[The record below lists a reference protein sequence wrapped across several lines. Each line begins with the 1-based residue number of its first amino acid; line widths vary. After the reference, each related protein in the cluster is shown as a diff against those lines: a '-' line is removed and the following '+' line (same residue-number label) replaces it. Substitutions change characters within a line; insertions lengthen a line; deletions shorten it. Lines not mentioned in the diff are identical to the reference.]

1 MWASDPFPSCKTY
14 PQINRGSYS
23 TVWET
28 VHRVSGTRYATK
40 IFDRRVLSPKED
52 AAAKREVMMLK
63 QLGDV
68 PIGTVCLIDSFED
81 PSHFYVVMDYVEG
94 TCLHSL
100 VHQKRL
106 SEKQARRV
114 AKSLLQGVR
123 YLHNQGICHRNLK
136 PDNILLSHEGCDTT
150 ITDFGLAAFL
160 PVTDGERGSLTGRC
174 GSATYAAP
182 EVQQSL
188 PYDCSSDIWSV
199 GVVMYFCIAGH
210 APFVDK
216 TKRGLLRKIV
226 KGEYSFS
233 SKRWSGVSHS
243 AKRFIASLL
252 KVDPNMR
259 LTAEEALY
267 HPWLINSTPLPPI
280 KEEPPP
286 KKKTRK
292 LSRVFKVLRGNSQS
306 KLVVDDDSVSSRT
319 MSLDST
325 EIYDSFTRSP
335 TQIK

>member
-1 MWASDPFPSCKTY
+1 M
-14 PQINRGSYS
+14 
-23 TVWET
+23 
-28 VHRVSGTRYATK
+28 
-40 IFDRRVLSPKED
+40 LSPKED
-52 AAAKREVMMLK
+52 AAAKREVKMLK
-63 QLGDV
+63 QLGDSA
-68 PIGTVCLIDSFED
+68 IGTVCLIESFED
-81 PSHFYVVMDYVEG
+81 HSHFYLIMDYVEG
-94 TCLHSL
+94 TSLHSL
-100 VHQKRL
+100 VQQRTL
-106 SEKQARRV
+106 SEKETKRI

-136 PDNILLSHEGCDTT
+136 PDNILLSHDGCDTT
-150 ITDFGLAAFL
+150 IADFGLAAFL
-160 PVTDGERGSLTGRC
+160 PFTNGEQGSLTGRC
-174 GSATYAAP
+174 GSATYTAP

-188 PYDCSSDIWSV
+188 PYDCSSDMWTV
-199 GVVMYFCIAGH
+199 GVVLYFCIAGR

-216 TKRGLLRKIV
+216 SKRGLLRKII
-226 KGEYSFS
+226 KGDYSFS

-286 KKKTRK
+286 PKKTRK

-306 KLVVDDDSVSSRT
+306 KLVVDDDSVSSHT
-319 MSLDST
+319 MSLASAELD
-325 EIYDSFTRSP
+325 DSFTRGRR
-335 TQIK
+335 QNK